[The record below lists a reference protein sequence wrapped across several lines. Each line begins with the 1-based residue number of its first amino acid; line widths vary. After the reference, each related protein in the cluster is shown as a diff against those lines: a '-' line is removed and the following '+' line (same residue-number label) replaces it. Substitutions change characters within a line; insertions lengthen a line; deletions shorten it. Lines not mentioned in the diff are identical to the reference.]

1 MEPARQGL
9 NRANTDEGRVNAFSI
24 SGKQNKISEGG
35 GGEDEAKYPNV
46 TLFLCVNSLSVFELI
61 PPSLFLFIKMCSSE
75 QGVTAERE
83 FSSLSLFLTK
93 NQILVRVKFFVL
105 WHKMEHKKTV

>member
-9 NRANTDEGRVNAFSI
+9 NRANTDEGRVNVFSI

-35 GGEDEAKYPNV
+35 RGGDEGKYLNV
-46 TLFLCVNSLSVFELI
+46 SFFCVNSLSVFEFI

-75 QGVTAERE
+75 LGVSA
-83 FSSLSLFLTK
+83 
-93 NQILVRVKFFVL
+93 
-105 WHKMEHKKTV
+105 

>member
-35 GGEDEAKYPNV
+35 GGEDEAK
-46 TLFLCVNSLSVFELI
+46 
-61 PPSLFLFIKMCSSE
+61 
-75 QGVTAERE
+75 
-83 FSSLSLFLTK
+83 
-93 NQILVRVKFFVL
+93 
-105 WHKMEHKKTV
+105 

>member
-46 TLFLCVNSLSVFELI
+46 TFFLLEQLVGVWIYLS
-61 PPSLFLFIKMCSSE
+61 C
-75 QGVTAERE
+75 
-83 FSSLSLFLTK
+83 FS
-93 NQILVRVKFFVL
+93 IYA
-105 WHKMEHKKTV
+105 